1 MLTVQPVIGEKEIL
15 TMNSG
20 SLGKARRRAVRKF
33 GFLVVLMLVTLAYAA
48 TPAFACDG
56 NNNGGN
62 NNNNGGG
69 NNKNNGGGVAAATDQ
84 KVLADLN
91 AGVANVVK
99 LIRNGQEV
107 KLTDIKPPDIFT
119 IEFKDATV
127 KNVKCLAA
135 GAAPVALVT
144 LPQSKKL
151 VEFLPLAPAGT
162 NVKPV
167 ADPKSVA
174 NGSKET
180 FSLFLNSSPSDWQL
194 LKLNGSPLNRNAIKK
209 VGQTFKIEKIDKSIV
224 MRAVYLGSG
233 FVLVTN
239 PSTKQLVKLPLS
251 NF

>member
-20 SLGKARRRAVRKF
+20 SLGKARRRAVRKVVCM
-33 GFLVVLMLVTLAYAA
+33 LVLMLVTLAYAA

-69 NNKNNGGGVAAATDQ
+69 NNGGGVAAATDQ

-91 AGVANVVK
+91 VGVANVVK

-127 KNVKCLAA
+127 KNVKCLLA

-180 FSLFLNSSPSDWQL
+180 FSLFLDSSPSDWQL

-209 VGQTFKIEKIDKSIV
+209 VGQTFKIRKIDNSIT